1 MPISQSDQLFNLVK
15 SLTKAEKR
23 NFTFYSTRI
32 QDADTL
38 KYIHLFELLDK
49 QKVLDENQIL
59 AKLKDVDKTQYSNL
73 KRHLYKQ
80 LMVSL
85 RMIHIQKKTDIQVR
99 EYLDYVDILYGKGLY
114 IQSLKILDK
123 ANVTAP

>member
-38 KYIHLFELLDK
+38 KYIHLFELIDK
-49 QKVLDENQIL
+49 QKVLDET
-59 AKLKDVDKTQYSNL
+59 KS
-73 KRHLYKQ
+73 
-80 LMVSL
+80 
-85 RMIHIQKKTDIQVR
+85 
-99 EYLDYVDILYGKGLY
+99 
-114 IQSLKILDK
+114 
-123 ANVTAP
+123 

>member
-85 RMIHIQKKTDIQVR
+85 RMIHIKKDRHPSTRIPR
-99 EYLDYVDILYGKGLY
+99 LRRYPLWKRTLYPK
-114 IQSLKILDK
+114 SK
-123 ANVTAP
+123 NPR